1 VDFTEIGDLTKTV
14 NRMNGAVAALT
25 GAEQSVDKVIRHL
38 IRHEDLTDAE
48 VRELRG
54 IHRLPRVKPA
64 EAIKLLG
71 PPVASELKPAIG
83 IPEFEA
89 FNDLPRSE
97 RTPAVGAPTTTTT
110 TTSP

>member
-1 VDFTEIGDLTKTV
+1 V
-14 NRMNGAVAALT
+14 NRINGAVATLT

-38 IRHEDLTDAE
+38 IKHEDLTTAE

-54 IHRLPRVKPA
+54 IHRLPKVTFENA
-64 EAIKLLG
+64 VKLLG
-71 PPVASELKPAIG
+71 QPVASELKPAIG

-110 TTSP
+110 TSP